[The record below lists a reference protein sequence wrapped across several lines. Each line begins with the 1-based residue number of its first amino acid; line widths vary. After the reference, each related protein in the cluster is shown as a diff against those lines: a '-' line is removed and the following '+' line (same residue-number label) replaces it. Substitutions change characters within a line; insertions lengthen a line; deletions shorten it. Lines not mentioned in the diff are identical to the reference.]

1 MVSVSPGNVAGR
13 FGWSWVPMCV
23 VAVTPVAQSNSNSTC
38 LKYGDL
44 NANVL
49 VRTDVPPPENRTT
62 ALRWLESKVAV
73 VVISTIV

>member
-1 MVSVSPGNVAGR
+1 
-13 FGWSWVPMCV
+13 MCV